1 MRRIR
6 RSDKYQV
13 ELTIKKDDFIST
25 PRAIQRSSVVNR
37 ALKEFAADIEALDE
51 QAKHFVAGNV
61 DLEVRA
67 VSDRTHTKLSDQE
80 IMEDWQ
86 IPLMQGMTDVVCDTQ
101 GDILEVGFGRGIS
114 SDMIQEYRVKSHTI
128 IECNEQVINDY
139 FVEWKEKFK
148 GSDIRLVKGLWQ
160 DTIDTLDLFDGIFFH
175 TYPLNEEEYM
185 KYVQESITFAEHFF
199 PFASSHLNDGGAFTY
214 FSNEIDSL
222 SREHQ
227 RLLLQH
233 FSSFSIQKIPLKMPE
248 DVKDIW
254 WANSIVIVKAIK

>member
-1 MRRIR
+1 MRRVR
-6 RSDKYQV
+6 RSKDYQI
-13 ELTIKKDDFIST
+13 ELTIKEDNFINP
-25 PRAIQRSSVVNR
+25 PRAIQKSAVINR
-37 ALKEFAADIEALDE
+37 ALKEFSADIEAIDE
-51 QAKHFVAGNV
+51 QTKYFVPGEV

-67 VSDRTHTKLSDQE
+67 VNDRTHTKLSDQE

-86 IPLMQGMTDVVCDTQ
+86 IPLMQSMADVVCETK
-101 GDILEVGFGRGIS
+101 GDILEIGFGRGIS
-114 SDMIQEYRVKSHTI
+114 SDMIQAHQVKSHTI

-139 FVEWKEKFK
+139 FEQWKKKFT
-148 GSDIRLVKGLWQ
+148 GSDIKIVQGLWQ
-160 DTIDTLDLFDGIFFH
+160 DTIKDLGLFDGIFFH

-199 PFASSHLNDGGAFTY
+199 PSASNHLKKGGSFTY

-227 RLLLQH
+227 RLLLKH
-233 FSSFSIQKIPLKMPE
+233 FSSFSIQIVPLNMPE

-254 WANSIVIVKAIK
+254 WANSIVVVKAVK